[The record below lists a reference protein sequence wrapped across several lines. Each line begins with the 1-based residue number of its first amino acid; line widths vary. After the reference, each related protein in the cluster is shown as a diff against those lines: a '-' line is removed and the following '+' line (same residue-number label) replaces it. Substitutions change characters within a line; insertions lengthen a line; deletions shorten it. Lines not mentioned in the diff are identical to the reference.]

1 MPSEEDSE
9 PVASQSGTA
18 PDSLLQRSDD
28 QPTLFTEQGRLTLYF
43 RWAQPRFADGTL
55 EQDKSYTQ
63 QEKAEFF
70 ADWLRT
76 LVTDR
81 KLDPRKRLPPY
92 RVFAGKPFFLKEKL
106 VVQVIRQ
113 LRDERV
119 LPKRKMRKDKGQPQW
134 TKRDEYC
141 FWLIGHMRA
150 IRIDQLQR
158 VLARWSQ
165 EEIESGMLSLS
176 RTVEI
181 VDRWVKKK
189 HAVYRRVFYKQSGWV
204 YMARKGLRHAG
215 LDFRAE
221 APSERSLEHLY
232 WINEVRMKLEA
243 ENPKMGWVSERSI
256 QAEREQRQKGRRY
269 KHIPDGI
276 LLLPGSDGGPEEEE
290 IDIEVQ
296 ISKPSPQKVTEVM
309 GGYWTSGSTNP
320 LRYYVN
326 KQSGGVV
333 RAVYRKMV
341 QERKAMRPRIEIID
355 LDEWLHPAAAQG

>member
-1 MPSEEDSE
+1 MPSEEHPE
-9 PVASQSGTA
+9 PVATQSGA
-18 PDSLLQRSDD
+18 SPDSLSQRPDD
-28 QPTLFTEQGRLTLYF
+28 QPTLLSERGRQVLYSQ
-43 RWAQPRFADGTL
+43 WARPRLADGTL
-55 EQDKSYTQ
+55 ERGKSYSQ
-63 QEKAEFF
+63 QERAAFF
-70 ADWLRT
+70 ADWLRA
-76 LVTDR
+76 LVAEE

-92 RVFAGKPFFLKEKL
+92 RVFAGKPFFLKEKM
-106 VVQVIRQ
+106 VTRVIHQ

-119 LPKRKMRKDKGQPQW
+119 LPKRKTRKDKDQPQW
-134 TKRDEYC
+134 TERDEYC
-141 FWLIGHMRA
+141 FWLIGHIRA
-150 IRIDQLQR
+150 MRIDQLQR

-181 VDRWVKKK
+181 VDRWVKQKY
-189 HAVYRRVFYKQSGWV
+189 AVYRRVFYKQPGWV
-204 YMARKGLRHAG
+204 YMTRKGLRHAG

-243 ENPKMGWVSERSI
+243 EDPKVEWISERSI
-256 QAEREQRQKGRRY
+256 QAERELQPKGKQL
-269 KHIPDGI
+269 KHIPDGVLI
-276 LLLPGSDGGPEEEE
+276 LPGSDTESEGEE

-296 ISKPSPQKVTEVM
+296 ISKPSPQKVAEVM

-326 KQSGGVV
+326 KQSSGVV

-341 QERKAMRPRIEIID
+341 QERRAMRPRIEIIN
-355 LDEWLHPAAAQG
+355 LDE